1 MFIKCRMIME
11 HCRKLCFETYIFKMF
26 LKNVTLFSCYEIL
39 IKKIVNRYLNYFLQ
53 ITNKR
58 LI

>member
-39 IKKIVNRYLNYFLQ
+39 IKKIVNRYLFLTNYE
-53 ITNKR
+53 KR

>member
-1 MFIKCRMIME
+1 MKIVQ
-11 HCRKLCFETYIFKMF
+11 LCFETYIFKMF

-53 ITNKR
+53 ITKKKANLKAF
-58 LI
+58 

>member
-1 MFIKCRMIME
+1 MIME

-39 IKKIVNRYLNYFLQ
+39 IKKNCKSLFELFLTNYEKKANLKAF
-53 ITNKR
+53 
-58 LI
+58 